1 VEEQEMR
8 FYDSPINES
17 LPGASQAVPAA
28 TNVPS
33 AEYPR
38 VYADGRVIFRLR
50 MPFAQSVELEGGQG
64 LCRAPIPMIK
74 DEEGVWNLTIGP
86 SVTGFHY
93 YWFNVDGV
101 AMNDPGSGTYFGY
114 GKETSG
120 IEIPDPMSIDT
131 DLPNVPIN
139 PMNPTFYAPHDGG
152 QQGQLEEHWYLSG
165 ITGDWR
171 RCFVYTPAGYNEAAN
186 LNTRYPV
193 LYLQHGAGED
203 ETAWGR
209 QGRVNFI
216 LDNLINPPPVLALF
230 AMFRGSAGPKTK
242 PMIVVMD
249 NNYATYAKQDSAS
262 ENLDPSSRYLSPGID
277 AFGSVVISDLIP
289 SIDGTYRTIADHD
302 HRAIAGL
309 SLGAME
315 TMAVALTHL
324 DTFSYVGAFSLPFF
338 GTIPSRPPSAQTLRP
353 APPPFDPKT
362 AYGGIFA
369 DAASFN
375 QRVHLFWFGAGTA
388 EVQLNNALR
397 QNVAKLTAQGIKPEL
412 YQSPGTAHEWL
423 TWRRCLN
430 EFAPRLFQA

>member
-1 VEEQEMR
+1 MR
-8 FYDSPINES
+8 FYDSAINES

-38 VYADGRVIFRLR
+38 VYADGRVIFQLR
-50 MPFAQSVELEGGQG
+50 MPSAQSVQLEGGQG
-64 LCRAPIPMIK
+64 LCRGRIPMIK
-74 DEEGVWNLTIGP
+74 DAEGVWNLTIGP
-86 SVTGFHY
+86 SATGFHY

-101 AMNDPGSGTYFGY
+101 AMNDPGSETFFGY

-139 PMNPTFYAPHDGG
+139 PVRPTFYAPHDGP
-152 QQGQLEEHWYLSG
+152 QGQLEEHWYLAKT
-165 ITGDWR
+165 TGNWR

-186 LNTRYPV
+186 SNTRYPV

-203 ETAWGR
+203 ETGWGR
-209 QGRVNFI
+209 QGCVNFI
-216 LDNLINPPPVLALF
+216 LDNLINPPPVRGLF
-230 AMFRGSAGPKTK
+230 AMFGGPAGPKAK
-242 PMIVVMD
+242 PMIIVMD
-249 NNYATYAKQDSAS
+249 NDYATYTKQVSGS
-262 ENLDPSSRYLSPGID
+262 ENHDPSSRYLSPGID
-277 AFGSVVISDLIP
+277 AFGSVVIDDLIP
-289 SIDGTYRTIADHD
+289 MIDRTYRTIGDRD
-302 HRAIAGL
+302 HRAMAGL

-338 GTIPSRPPSAQTLRP
+338 GTIPPRPPSAQTSRP
-353 APPPFDPKT
+353 APPPFDPKA
-362 AYGGIFA
+362 AYEGVFA

-375 QRVHLFWFGAGTA
+375 QRVRLLWFGAGTA
-388 EVQLNNALR
+388 EVQLNDALR
-397 QNVAKLTAQGIKPEL
+397 ENVAKLTAQGLKPVL
-412 YQSPGTAHEWL
+412 YQSLGTAHEWL

-430 EFAPRLFQA
+430 EFAPQLFQA